1 MGPALETPTH
11 IYINNLECLIIK
23 ACMCIMCVRVCVT
36 LSVGKQKGTWLS
48 LLGVIV
54 LSGYEREAHSID
66 SRD

>member
-1 MGPALETPTH
+1 M
-11 IYINNLECLIIK
+11 YYVC
-23 ACMCIMCVRVCVT
+23 ACVCVT